1 MTARLAITAGA
12 VACLFATV
20 ATAQVG
26 SGVTVPAGGQIGGY
40 GYGQWLRISWQKV
53 LATPPDASVCQSVQ
67 TPAGRVG
74 LLIGGISSKKE
85 QHTCDEP
92 AGAPIY
98 AFGLSA
104 ECSTIEKPP
113 FHGDTPRELK
123 RCARRGVKGAHN
135 LSASID
141 GQAVADYTALVA
153 ASPVFSFRMPRHNI
167 LNTKKRSGR
176 SAAYGTGLLIRGLS
190 AGTHTLHVTGRVED
204 FLVDV
209 TYTLQVA

>member
-1 MTARLAITAGA
+1 MRARLGITAGV

-20 ATAQVG
+20 APALAAD
-26 SGVTVPAGGQIGGY
+26 GVTVPAGGQIGGY

-53 LATPPDASVCQSVQ
+53 LATPPGASVCQSVP

-74 LLIGGISSKKE
+74 ILMGGFSGKKE
-85 QHTCDEP
+85 QYACNEP
-92 AGAPIY
+92 AGRPIY
-98 AFGLSA
+98 VFGLSA

-123 RCARRGVKGAHN
+123 RCARREMKGARN
-135 LSASID
+135 LLTSID
-141 GQAVADYTALVA
+141 GQPVADYTSLIA
-153 ASPVFSFRMPRHNI
+153 ASPVFSFRMPRHNVLHI
-167 LNTKKRSGR
+167 SKRSGR
-176 SAAYGTGLLIRGLS
+176 SAAYGVGLLIRGLT
-190 AGTHTLHVTGRVED
+190 AGAHTVHVTGQVGD